1 MPPKKLK
8 WWAKYK
14 PNEYSLDQVSGPHDT
29 DEILELV
36 LNDDIPMETAYFRE
50 EKYVDWLQMKDLDD
64 FPEKLLEVMKENHK
78 ENTSLRTLFLKHDE
92 DGGAT
97 LDREELTNV
106 LEELQFPENYGL
118 YTRNNNHLYVSSGS
132 ATWGPKIRI
141 GSNNEIIRIELKN

>member
-29 DEILELV
+29 DEILELI

-97 LDREELTNV
+97 LDGQNIC
-106 LEELQFPENYGL
+106 N
-118 YTRNNNHLYVSSGS
+118 
-132 ATWGPKIRI
+132 I
-141 GSNNEIIRIELKN
+141 